1 MHVRNV
7 CEETREEYEHLLAKL
22 IEQIKAE
29 IAAEKERL
37 RQEEKTGKK
46 QRVFG
51 GKHSQRPAFSLSM
64 AGCIVKAFPT
74 VLKCQKRKKNRPLK

>member
-29 IAAEKERL
+29 ITAEKERL

-51 GKHSQRPAFSLSM
+51 GKTLAEARLFSVYGWLYNQSIPHSAEMS
-64 AGCIVKAFPT
+64 
-74 VLKCQKRKKNRPLK
+74 KKEEKPPS